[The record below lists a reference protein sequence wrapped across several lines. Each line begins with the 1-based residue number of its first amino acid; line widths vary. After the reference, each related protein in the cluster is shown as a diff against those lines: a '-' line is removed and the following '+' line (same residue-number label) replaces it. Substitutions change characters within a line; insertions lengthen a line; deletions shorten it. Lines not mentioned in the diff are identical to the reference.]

1 MLTTALNPELVDK
14 HVGLKIRARRKV
26 LGVSQSAL
34 ADALGLT
41 FQQVQKYER
50 GANRVSASKL
60 FQIAAHLRCDIS
72 HFFEGL
78 DPLEMDHAVA
88 DPIVAFGALDIGGE
102 LAQLVNT
109 MPPRVRRAL
118 LAVAYAMTDGQAE
131 GGEGAQQPIRRAA

>member
-50 GANRVSASKL
+50 GANRVSASMLVRIAEKL
-60 FQIAAHLRCDIS
+60 QCTVGYLVGE
-72 HFFEGL
+72 EGGS
-78 DPLEMDHAVA
+78 A
-88 DPIVAFGALDIGGE
+88 GE
-102 LAQLVNT
+102 LDGAQLARLASSGVAELVEAYNAIQS
-109 MPPRVRRAL
+109 PRARAAL
-118 LAVAYAMTDGQAE
+118 MQLARSMAE
-131 GGEGAQQPIRRAA
+131 GERDED